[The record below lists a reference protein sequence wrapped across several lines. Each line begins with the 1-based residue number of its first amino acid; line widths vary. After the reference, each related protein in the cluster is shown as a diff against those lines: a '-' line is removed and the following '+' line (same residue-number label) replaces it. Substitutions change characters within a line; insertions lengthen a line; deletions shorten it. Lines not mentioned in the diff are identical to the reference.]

1 MYTLEKAIKNT
12 IILGSSNNFNESIHI
27 CYGIDNNFVR
37 GSITSIASIIK
48 NNPNKHFSFHIIIS
62 NLTNYSKSMF
72 EILAKQYSLNI
83 YIYEIDINIIAKIV
97 NLGRFQISL
106 YYRFIF
112 PLILKDTTNKCIY
125 IDADIVC
132 LNNADELFNI
142 YLNNNIIA
150 AIPDTI
156 NTNKERFLDK
166 KLSILN
172 PSTHQYFN
180 AGLLAINI
188 PYWNKLNISENAINM
203 LNSENFQCKDQDV
216 LNILCTNQIKYLP
229 KEYNCINLSEIKN
242 IKNIVFLHLTISP
255 KPWFLAYQISPYFD
269 KIKYDYYMTYE
280 KFTPYKDIP
289 LQEPKTYKELEH
301 YSKMLRKAGYPLQ
314 SIKYYFKYLI
324 TKVLKK

>member
-1 MYTLEKAIKNT
+1 
-12 IILGSSNNFNESIHI
+12 
-27 CYGIDNNFVR
+27 
-37 GSITSIASIIK
+37 
-48 NNPNKHFSFHIIIS
+48 
-62 NLTNYSKSMF
+62 
-72 EILAKQYSLNI
+72 
-83 YIYEIDINIIAKIV
+83 
-97 NLGRFQISL
+97 
-106 YYRFIF
+106 
-112 PLILKDTTNKCIY
+112 
-125 IDADIVC
+125 
-132 LNNADELFNI
+132 
-142 YLNNNIIA
+142 
-150 AIPDTI
+150 
-156 NTNKERFLDK
+156 
-166 KLSILN
+166 
-172 PSTHQYFN
+172 
-180 AGLLAINI
+180 
-188 PYWNKLNISENAINM
+188 M

-242 IKNIVFLHLTISP
+242 IKNVVFLHLTISP

>member
-166 KLSILN
+166 N
-172 PSTHQYFN
+172 
-180 AGLLAINI
+180 
-188 PYWNKLNISENAINM
+188 
-203 LNSENFQCKDQDV
+203 
-216 LNILCTNQIKYLP
+216 
-229 KEYNCINLSEIKN
+229 
-242 IKNIVFLHLTISP
+242 
-255 KPWFLAYQISPYFD
+255 
-269 KIKYDYYMTYE
+269 
-280 KFTPYKDIP
+280 
-289 LQEPKTYKELEH
+289 
-301 YSKMLRKAGYPLQ
+301 YP
-314 SIKYYFKYLI
+314 F
-324 TKVLKK
+324 

>member
-83 YIYEIDINIIAKIV
+83 YIYEIDINI
-97 NLGRFQISL
+97 
-106 YYRFIF
+106 
-112 PLILKDTTNKCIY
+112 
-125 IDADIVC
+125 
-132 LNNADELFNI
+132 
-142 YLNNNIIA
+142 
-150 AIPDTI
+150 
-156 NTNKERFLDK
+156 
-166 KLSILN
+166 
-172 PSTHQYFN
+172 N

-242 IKNIVFLHLTISP
+242 IKNVVFLHLTISP